1 MGTERLILHAL
12 SLGRVELLCLPVDL
26 CLAKGTEIGGMDL
39 VICHHSFH
47 WVLLSHL
54 TWLSLPFFFH
64 PLNVVHSQV
73 NPLIEQTK
81 QMSICCKQVPLLLF
95 INLFPLYSA
104 STPPQVELY
113 SIQFVCTEVWNIFL
127 IYKFLLPIRTQ

>member
-39 VICHHSFH
+39 VVCHHSFH

-81 QMSICCKQVPLLLF
+81 QMSICCKEMPLLLF
-95 INLFPLYSA
+95 IKFFPVYSA
-104 STPPQVELY
+104 STPPPNLNFTVSSLY
-113 SIQFVCTEVWNIFL
+113 AQKYGISF
-127 IYKFLLPIRTQ
+127 

>member
-64 PLNVVHSQV
+64 PLPKAITQIS
-73 NPLIEQTK
+73 LKRAYCSCWRCFKKSALDIR
-81 QMSICCKQVPLLLF
+81 ILFLPLLQ
-95 INLFPLYSA
+95 A
-104 STPPQVELY
+104 AKG
-113 SIQFVCTEVWNIFL
+113 CTE
-127 IYKFLLPIRTQ
+127 